1 MNRKLVLF
9 LLVFVTLCA
18 STFAQKITV
27 KIASVAPARSPWDIE
42 QKAMAAEWLEVTN
55 GQVELKFY
63 NAGSMGGESGVI
75 QRMKSLRPGQKSPI
89 DGAIFTNIGL
99 YELTPESYAL
109 TLCVPFIFRNQDE
122 LTYVLDA
129 LNPEIEA
136 AVEKEGFQ
144 MLGWFNV
151 GWANFFTKEE
161 VRTPDELKA
170 LRMGFSGINSPGLMN
185 AFKTANFNMYDV
197 VPEKMMQSIRSSN
210 GVKVVYSI
218 PMFAYAAQY
227 YTVLPYAVDIP
238 LNPIMSAFVISTD
251 TWNSI
256 PSQYKPALLESIKRA
271 EEKFISVQQQS
282 DREYLD
288 KMESEGNTL
297 IKLTDSEV
305 SLWEKTLQSD
315 AEKMAAISGSVIDG
329 EVYNRIVA
337 LLEEYRANNGN

>member
-1 MNRKLVLF
+1 MNKKSILLMVVF
-9 LLVFVTLCA
+9 LLA
-18 STFAQKITV
+18 MSAFAQKITV

-42 QKAMAAEWLEVTN
+42 QKAMAAEWLEITN

-63 NAGSMGGESGVI
+63 NSGSMGGESGVI
-75 QRMKSLRPGQKSPI
+75 QRMKSLRPGQRSPV

-109 TLCVPFIFRNQDE
+109 TLCVPFVFRNQDE
-122 LTYVLDA
+122 LSYVLNE
-129 LNPEIEA
+129 LNPEIES
-136 AVEKEGFQ
+136 AVEAEGFQ

-197 VPEKMMQSIRSSN
+197 APEKMMQSIRSSN

-227 YTVLPYAVDIP
+227 YSVLPYTLDIP
-238 LNPIMSAFVISTD
+238 LNPIMSAFVISTE

-256 PSQYKPALLESIKRA
+256 PDQYKPALLESIRRT
-271 EEKFISVQQQS
+271 ESKFISVQQES
-282 DREYLD
+282 DREYLE
-288 KMESEGNTL
+288 KMEEEGNTL
-297 IKLTDSEV
+297 IKLSDSEV
-305 SLWEKTLQSD
+305 ALWEKTLRGD
-315 AEKMAAISGSVIDG
+315 AEKMAGIQGSVIDG
-329 EVYNRIVA
+329 DVYNRIVD
-337 LLEEYRANNGN
+337 LLDEYRSNNGN

>member
-1 MNRKLVLF
+1 MKKKQMFLLLVLC
-9 LLVFVTLCA
+9 LC
-18 STFAQKITV
+18 SVSIFSQKVTV

-42 QKAMAAEWLEVTN
+42 QKAMAAEWAEITN

-63 NAGSMGGESGVI
+63 NASSMGGESGVI

-89 DGAIFTNIGL
+89 DGSIFTNIGL
-99 YELTPESYAL
+99 YELTPDSHAI
-109 TLCVPFIFRNQDE
+109 TLCVPFVFRNQEE
-122 LTYVLDA
+122 LSYVLEN
-129 LNPEIEA
+129 LNPEVEA
-136 AVEKEGFQ
+136 AVEDAGFK

-197 VPEKMMQSIRSSN
+197 TPDKMMQSIRSSN

-218 PMFAYAAQY
+218 PMYAYAAQY
-227 YTVLPYAVDIP
+227 YTVLPYVVDIP
-238 LNPIMSAFVISTD
+238 LNPIMSAFVISND
-251 TWNSI
+251 TWNAI
-256 PSQYKPALLESIKRA
+256 PDQYKPELLASIKKTA
-271 EEKFISVQQQS
+271 EKFVTVAEQS

-288 KMESEGNTL
+288 KMDSEGNTL

-305 SLWEKTLQSD
+305 ALWETTLRSD
-315 AEKMAAISGSVIDG
+315 AEKMVQMSDPVVD
-329 EVYNRIVA
+329 EDFYNKIVT
-337 LLEEYRANNGN
+337 LLEEFRAQNGN

>member
-1 MNRKLVLF
+1 MKKTLLLFFVLIMVLVG
-9 LLVFVTLCA
+9 A
-18 STFAQKITV
+18 HAQKITV

-42 QKAMAAEWLEVTN
+42 QKAMAAEWLEITN

-63 NAGSMGGESGVI
+63 NATSMGGESGVI
-75 QRMKSLRPGQKSPI
+75 QRMKSVRPGQKSPI

-99 YELTPESYAL
+99 YELTPDSYAL
-109 TLCVPFIFRNQDE
+109 TLCVPFVFRNQEE
-122 LTYVLDA
+122 LSYVLEE

-136 AVEKEGFQ
+136 AVEEEGFQ

-161 VRTPDELKA
+161 VSTPDELKA

-185 AFKTANFNMYDV
+185 AFRSANFNMYDV

-227 YTVLPYAVDIP
+227 YTALPYVVDIP

-256 PSQYKPALLESIKRA
+256 PDQYKNELRESIRRT
-271 EEKFISVQQQS
+271 EQKFISVQQES

-288 KMESEGNTL
+288 KIEEEGNTL
-297 IKLTDSEV
+297 VKLSAEEV
-305 SLWEKTLQSD
+305 SLWERTLRGD
-315 AEKMAAISGSVIDG
+315 AEKMAEVSGSVINGD
-329 EVYNRIVA
+329 VYNRIVE
-337 LLEEYRANNGN
+337 LLEEYREVNGN